1 MSMRGQEA
9 RRQAVGH
16 IDGDTK
22 SQRQSRKQIRD
33 RLRQPVQLERRSW
46 TNSELP
52 TVARGAKH
60 GPKVGQPES
69 GGFRSTLRIKPPSHR
84 LTSEEVA
91 AFWPYLTGQ
100 PWPAIGPAMGI
111 DLETE
116 QLWCFDPWE
125 AYNRALIPSTGVLI
139 MGGYRKGKSWFL
151 KRFIVLLV
159 LFGRQAINTSDSKG
173 EHVRVAHAVG
183 GTVIQVGVPGSRLRI
198 NALDGGHRPRGW
210 DADQWADAVR
220 TRRSLVLQ
228 QIVTILNSGLRA
240 MTSHERNVLDVALA
254 NVVSATG
261 DRPTIRLV
269 WLELAAIAR
278 GDVLDEEMGDM
289 REAGRELWATL
300 RRLTVGNLS
309 GMFEDE
315 STVEFDVDSPY
326 TVFDTEAMAIRGEDA
341 LAIAQAVTQAW
352 VMSVLSDKK
361 SGRKFVVA
369 REEGWRDMNSVTALE
384 AQRAQQKLAGELGIV
399 QLLVVHEGGD
409 FDAVG
414 PAGSKERE
422 LAQQLAKGFA
432 VKISFAQEIGQLAA
446 SAASVGLTREQSDLI
461 ADLEVGECVVAI
473 GSTSIVLNTTELT
486 TDWERTYFDTS
497 GSMRDNPA
505 TDSTPTGTQE
515 VLA

>member
-9 RRQAVGH
+9 RRQAVAH
-16 IDGDTK
+16 MDGDAKT
-22 SQRQSRKQIRD
+22 QRQSRKEIRE
-33 RLRQPVQLERRSW
+33 RLRQPVQLEGRST
-46 TNSELP
+46 TNTELA
-52 TVARGAKH
+52 TVSGRAKH
-60 GPKVGQPES
+60 GPSAAAPES
-69 GGFRSTLRIKPPSHR
+69 GGYRSTLRVKPPAHR

-91 AFWPYLTGQ
+91 AFWPYLTGE
-100 PWPAIGPAMGI
+100 PWPAIGPMLGI

-116 QLWCFDPWE
+116 REWCFDPWE
-125 AYNRALIPSTGVLI
+125 AYNRGLIPSTGVLI
-139 MGGYRKGKSWFL
+139 MGGYRQGKSWFL

-183 GTVIQVGVPGSRLRI
+183 GTVIQIGVPGSKLRI

-210 DADQWADAVR
+210 GADQWADAVR

-228 QIVTILNSGLRA
+228 QIVTILNSGLRSMSA
-240 MTSHERNVLDVALA
+240 HERNVLDFALS
-254 NVVSATG
+254 NVVAASG

-269 WLELAAIAR
+269 WIELAAIAR
-278 GDVLDEEMGDM
+278 GEVLDDEMGEM
-289 REAGRELWATL
+289 QEAARELWATL

-341 LAIAQAVTQAW
+341 LSIAQAVTQAW
-352 VMSVLSDKK
+352 VQSVLSDKR
-361 SGRKFVVA
+361 SGRKFIVA
-369 REEGWRDMNSVTALE
+369 REEGWRDMNSVAALE

-432 VKISFAQEIGQLAA
+432 VKISFAQEVGQLAA
-446 SAASVGLTREQSDLI
+446 SAASVGLTREQADLI
-461 ADLEVGECVVAI
+461 ADLDVGECVIAI
-473 GSTSIVLNTTELT
+473 GSKSLVLNTTELT

-497 GSMRDNPA
+497 SSMRDA
-505 TDSTPTGTQE
+505 TDHESE
-515 VLA
+515 EIHA